1 MRRIRAAV
9 NRSIPYS
16 LVVVD
21 EVFLDHAP
29 AVRLRKTRELVGR
42 LGEVIKAPVVGAE
55 DLDQMVRTGWSD
67 YARMIAMAAI
77 VVVVFLFVFSHQIEV
92 LEFFSPTTAG
102 AKIAA
107 AIVLLLMV
115 PVFAFVYGSFTTAV
129 LRLFHVE

>member
-1 MRRIRAAV
+1 M
-9 NRSIPYS
+9 
-16 LVVVD
+16 
-21 EVFLDHAP
+21 
-29 AVRLRKTRELVGR
+29 
-42 LGEVIKAPVVGAE
+42 
-55 DLDQMVRTGWSD
+55 
-67 YARMIAMAAI
+67 
-77 VVVVFLFVFSHQIEV
+77 EV